1 MADHDNSELVLT
13 NKYYAFGQFTKY
25 INPGDTIIASSN
37 STLAAYNKESG
48 DIKIVASNSSNSD
61 RNYIFDLSAFTN
73 IGSEVTEIRTSDS
86 GEKWANI
93 TNEATLADGKITT
106 TLKARSVTTYIVNGR
121 GPTDYAYISGGG
133 NQLGLGDS
141 ITLTVLSNLSGADD
155 VKWSVSDNSIAEI
168 TPEGVLTAKSH
179 GTVTVYAA
187 IGDFTTS
194 RTFEIPLYKLSG
206 TASWNNSSNEPKDSD
221 DYTRVADGDFNTYF
235 DGTQGGWVMYDYGTP
250 YKPDEIL
257 LAARNGDK
265 MQIRTVGGTV
275 QGSNDAISWTD
286 LYKIS
291 SALPSDKY
299 TVVTSDMHLKQECV
313 PLFQIHKQ

>member
-1 MADHDNSELVLT
+1 M
-13 NKYYAFGQFTKY
+13 
-25 INPGDTIIASSN
+25 
-37 STLAAYNKESG
+37 
-48 DIKIVASNSSNSD
+48 
-61 RNYIFDLSAFTN
+61 
-73 IGSEVTEIRTSDS
+73 
-86 GEKWANI
+86 
-93 TNEATLADGKITT
+93 
-106 TLKARSVTTYIVNGR
+106 
-121 GPTDYAYISGGG
+121 
-133 NQLGLGDS
+133 GLGDS

-155 VKWSVSDNSIAEI
+155 VKWSVSDNNIAEI

-257 LAARNGDK
+257 LAARNGDN

-299 TVVTSDMHLKQECV
+299 TVVTSDMLSNKNAYRYFRYTNNSDMTNIAEFIINGAPSSDV
-313 PLFQIHKQ
+313 AEGEPSVTDIDEISDNFESDSNIFGAAREIFPLTAHRYTPPVLNASQTYSLR